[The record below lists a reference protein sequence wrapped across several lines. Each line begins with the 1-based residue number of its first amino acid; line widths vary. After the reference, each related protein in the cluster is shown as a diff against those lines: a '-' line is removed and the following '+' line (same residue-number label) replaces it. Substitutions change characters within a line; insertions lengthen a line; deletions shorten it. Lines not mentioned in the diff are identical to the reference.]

1 MYPTE
6 AFSKPEAAQSWQ
18 VSAQSVAASHSWA
31 YECTMADAD
40 MRRILSKNIFFLV
53 VRFRMSQHATRP
65 QKMEEVY
72 LGHREGQR
80 LNARRLIYH
89 ISGSDACSSSPTDS
103 DSRLGD

>member
-40 MRRILSKNIFFLV
+40 MRRILSKNIFFGGKIKDV
-53 VRFRMSQHATRP
+53 TTCNTTTKNGGGVFGP
-65 QKMEEVY
+65 Q
-72 LGHREGQR
+72 G
-80 LNARRLIYH
+80 
-89 ISGSDACSSSPTDS
+89 GSKIKYTTFDLPHF
-103 DSRLGD
+103 GF